1 MFEFQAPEEKG
12 ALKAITAATLIDGN
26 GGAPI
31 KNPVVL
37 FEGRRIKQVGTRD
50 QVKIPRD
57 TEVIDCA
64 GLTLMPGLMDVHLH
78 TMMFNCLTF
87 HNYRVA
93 QWEITPELQ
102 QMYGLFHAQLCFDM
116 GFTTL
121 RDLGLNSSRGLL
133 TAHLCGVRD
142 AINAGIVE
150 GPRMLIGGF
159 TTITGSHLDLIQPRA
174 MQRLGFQTAD
184 GPWELRKLARTNLLA
199 GCDIVKTCA
208 TGGGGTDKEEPD
220 IRNMTQEE
228 IDAIVDEA
236 HAFHKPA
243 AVHCFTPNGQRM
255 ALKAGAD
262 TIEHMVFSD
271 NETIGMLAESK
282 VWMTPT
288 LLHRTDHAIETR
300 RDQGTSQFVLN
311 KMKALQPY
319 CYETFQNM
327 YKAGVKIALGTDM
340 GFDPEMGTNA
350 RELEVYVKLGMK
362 PMDALL
368 TATRNAAHAI
378 KMEKDLGTVEAGKL
392 ADMIAVNGD
401 PLADIAC
408 LQEKKNIQIVM
419 KEGRLYADR
428 RAGRSRSVVNVN
440 PGDWKIVDYL

>member
-1 MFEFQAPEEKG
+1 MFEMKVEEVKG
-12 ALKAITAATLIDGN
+12 PLKVIKGGMLIDGN
-26 GGAPI
+26 GGAPVKDPLI
-31 KNPVVL
+31 VL
-37 FEGRRIKQVGTRD
+37 EGRRIKQIGT
-50 QVKIPRD
+50 QTKVKVPARA
-57 TEVIDCA
+57 EVIDCA

-121 RDLGLNSSRGLL
+121 RDLGLNSYRGLL
-133 TAHLCGVRD
+133 TAHLCAVRD
-142 AINAGIVE
+142 SINAGIIE

-174 MQRLGFQTAD
+174 AQRLGFQTAD

-255 ALKAGAD
+255 ALAAGAD
-262 TIEHMVFSD
+262 TIEHMVFHDPEVIDMIADS
-271 NETIGMLAESK
+271 N

-288 LLHRTDHAIETR
+288 LLHRTDHAIQNR
-300 RDQGTSQFVLN
+300 LDQGTSKFVIN

-319 CYETFQNM
+319 CFETFQKM
-327 YKAGVKIALGTDM
+327 HKAGVKIAMGTDM

-350 RELEVYVKLGMK
+350 RELEIYVKLGMQ
-362 PMDALL
+362 PMEALL

-378 KMEKDLGTVEAGKL
+378 KMEKELGTLEAGKL
-392 ADMIAVNGD
+392 ADIIAVKGN
-401 PLADIAC
+401 PLKDITV

-419 KEGRLYADR
+419 KEGRVYADR
-428 RAGRSRSVVNVN
+428 RPGHSRNVVNVN
-440 PGDWKIVDYL
+440 PGDWKMIDYL